1 MQNRV
6 AELGLDFEAAHA
18 VSSIYRA
25 ANAVR
30 GYVTT
35 EVLRPVDISWTGFVV
50 MWVVWI
56 ADGLETRHAA
66 DSAAISKATLTGV
79 VKTLEARGWMEKV
92 GREDDRRLVELHLT
106 SSGKALM
113 EDLYPKFNSIESRV
127 VRGISSTPAEDD
139 DQEPARH
146 RHVHRGIRVRRAGRR
161 LGPTSRHLAPACDAL
176 QDRLDERREDAG
188 LSRISGRGV
197 LWVPL
202 DPEVPPV
209 VVVQGDRLDSAVLG
223 VRRRAQPVA
232 KPAESLVVVAG
243 DRHPVFGDDRPQW

>member
-127 VRGISSTPAEDD
+127 VRGISSSRQKTMTKSLRDIVTSIEAS
-139 DQEPARH
+139 
-146 RHVHRGIRVRRAGRR
+146 GSG
-161 LGPTSRHLAPACDAL
+161 GPVD
-176 QDRLDERREDAG
+176 G
-188 LSRISGRGV
+188 
-197 LWVPL
+197 
-202 DPEVPPV
+202 
-209 VVVQGDRLDSAVLG
+209 
-223 VRRRAQPVA
+223 
-232 KPAESLVVVAG
+232 
-243 DRHPVFGDDRPQW
+243 